1 MGRRLVPFVNQGHQL
16 PVIALT
22 TIVNTIKTSHI
33 PANTDMTR
41 ATGFFTIHER
51 KRKLPASLPSMLLEH
66 PEASSDVS
74 AVKARC

>member
-51 KRKLPASLPSMLLEH
+51 KRKLPGFIAFDATGASRS
-66 PEASSDVS
+66 
-74 AVKARC
+74 VK